1 MSYTVPDTGVVTAYA
16 CPARATSWFGS
27 TGEMST
33 GTPAIV
39 LVTEAELWTVCPVA
53 SSSSA
58 TTLISPA
65 GGRM

>member
-39 LVTEAELWTVCPVA
+39 LATEAELWTV
-53 SSSSA
+53 
-58 TTLISPA
+58 
-65 GGRM
+65 